1 MVQSDY
7 YGSNC
12 VPLDVI
18 ILAGGLGTRLRPIVR
33 DVPKPLAP
41 INGRPFLDMLL
52 DQLDGFRQIRKVVLA
67 IGYKAD
73 RIVSKY
79 REDGCYRFNIQFSI
93 ETVPL
98 GTGGAIKKAISH
110 VESDDVLVMN
120 GDTFAEFNLSD
131 LRRLHEENV
140 ADITFLI
147 TEVPEVGRYSS
158 VHVDSATQ
166 RVMQISKK
174 ASERGAGLINAG
186 CYLLKKRIFDSVP
199 DAQTLSFE
207 DQILPSLLSSAYAL
221 TTRGKFID
229 IGTPESYSMANSDS
243 FWNPKGR

>member
-1 MVQSDY
+1 MVRSNS
-7 YGSNC
+7 YGSNG
-12 VPLDVI
+12 VPIDVI
-18 ILAGGLGTRLRPIVR
+18 ILAGGLGTRLRQIVR

-52 DQLDGFRQIRKVVLA
+52 DQLDGFGQIRKVVLA

-73 RIVSKY
+73 HIVSRY
-79 REDGCYRFNIQFSI
+79 SANSHRFNMHFSI

-120 GDTFAEFNLSD
+120 GDSFTEFDLSG

-158 VHVDSATQ
+158 VHVDPATQ
-166 RVMQISKK
+166 RVIQVSKK
-174 ASERGAGLINAG
+174 GAVRGAGFINAG
-186 CYLLKKRIFDSVP
+186 CYLLKRRIFDRVP
-199 DAQTLSFE
+199 DAQALSFE
-207 DQILPSLLSSAYAL
+207 DQILPSLLSNAYAL

-229 IGTPESYSMANSDS
+229 IGTPESYMVANSDS
-243 FWNPKGR
+243 FWNR